1 MFILSEIEDDIRVEP
16 RYLGLSPLEA
26 VTAVIQRRYI
36 DRVIPDLGLV
46 VTLYDVGSIE
56 GGFVYHR

>member
-26 VTAVIQRRYI
+26 VMAVIQRRYI
-36 DRVIPDLGLV
+36 DRVVPDLGLV
-46 VTLYDVGSIE
+46 VTIYDVGLIE